1 MFFPYRDDNPRQRFP
16 LVTVCLMVANVLI
29 QVYQATMSP
38 ERAGVFLR
46 QTGAIPW
53 EISHLTDLVRWP
65 DHPVALLPIPLTL
78 ISSMF
83 VHGGWLHL
91 VSNLWYLWIFGD
103 NVEDSMGHLRF
114 VLFYLLAGLA
124 AALLQILVDP
134 GSTVPTVGASGAIAG
149 VLGAYL
155 LLFPRARIQCLIFV
169 FILITT
175 VEVRAYLVLGF
186 WFVIQVARGFTEGSV
201 TTVAWFAHIGGFVA
215 GLILIKLFVRQ
226 RPSAPWRE
234 EA

>member
-1 MFFPYRDDNPRQRFP
+1 MFFPYRDDIPRERFP
-16 LVTVCLMVANVLI
+16 LVTVGLMVVNVLVQI
-29 QVYQATMSP
+29 YQATMSP
-38 ERAGVFLR
+38 ERVGVFLR
-46 QTGAIPW
+46 QTGAIPC

-65 DHPVALLPIPLTL
+65 DQPAALLPIPLTL
-78 ISSMF
+78 LSAMF

-91 VSNLWYLWIFGD
+91 ISNLWYLWLFGD

-124 AALLQILVDP
+124 ASLLQVLVGP

-155 LLFPRARIQCLIFV
+155 LLYPRARIQCLIFV

-175 VEVRAYLVLGF
+175 VEVPAFGVLGF
-186 WFVIQVARGFTEGSV
+186 WFVIQLLRGFTEGSV
-201 TTVAWFAHIGGFVA
+201 SGVAWFAHIGGFVA
-215 GLILIKLFVRQ
+215 GLALIKLFVRQ
-226 RPSAPWRE
+226 RTGGSWRE
-234 EA
+234 EG

>member
-1 MFFPYRDDNPRQRFP
+1 MFFPYRDVNPRERFP
-16 LVTVCLMVANVLI
+16 LVTVALMVINVAVQI
-29 QVYQATMSP
+29 YQATMSP

-65 DHPVALLPIPLTL
+65 DHPAALLPIPLTL
-78 ISSMF
+78 LTSMF

-114 VLFYLLAGLA
+114 VLFYLLAGVA
-124 AALLQILVDP
+124 AALLQIAVEP

-149 VLGAYL
+149 VLGGYML
-155 LLFPRARIQCLIFV
+155 LYPRARIQCLIFLL
-169 FILITT
+169 IIITT
-175 VEVRAYLVLGF
+175 VEVPAYLVLGF
-186 WFVIQVARGFTEGSV
+186 WFVIQLLRGFSGGAPGG
-201 TTVAWFAHIGGFVA
+201 VAWFAHIGGFVA
-215 GLILIKLFVRQ
+215 GLLLIKIFVRP
-226 RPSAPWRE
+226 RAE
-234 EA
+234 EHRGDEL